1 MADKYLIINADDFG
15 MCGAANKAIMEL
27 FNAGRLKSSTIMMPC
42 KFAQEA
48 VKFSIDNPQYAI
60 GVHLTTTSEWKSYNW
75 GPLTD
80 GKSLKNEKGFMWP
93 ECEDFAKHADIDE
106 AREEILA
113 QVKLAESMGM
123 KPSHLDNHMGSL
135 YGIEGGNFKLLPMT
149 MKLCGE
155 LGYAFRMCS
164 KPLKTECP
172 KGTPY
177 FIYAIACKVCGHLG
191 KKNNV
196 IMPDY
201 LIFPKWNNEM
211 RKSYETYREMF
222 LSDLE
227 KIPAGFS
234 ETYVH
239 PSVECDEIKSITAR
253 WRDRVWEYQIMMD
266 PKTEQHLNAHG
277 IKLISYRD
285 MIEMKSK

>member
-15 MCGAANKAIMEL
+15 MCGAANDAVIDL
-27 FNAGRLKSSTIMMPC
+27 FKSGRLKSSTIMMPC
-42 KFAQEA
+42 KFAKEA
-48 VKFSIDNPQYAI
+48 VQFSIDNPQYAI
-60 GVHLTTTSEWKSYNW
+60 GVHLTTTSEWGNYNW
-75 GPLTD
+75 GPITD
-80 GKSLKNEKGFMWP
+80 LPSLKNEKGFMWP
-93 ECEDFAKHADIDE
+93 ECDDFAKHADLNE

-155 LGYAFRMCS
+155 LGYAFRMCR

-172 KGTPY
+172 EGTPY
-177 FIYAIACKVCGHLG
+177 FLYAAACKICDYLG
-191 KKNNV
+191 KKNKV

-201 LIFPKWNNEM
+201 LIFPKWNDEM
-211 RKSYETYREMF
+211 RTSYERYREMF
-222 LSDLE
+222 LEDLVQ
-227 KIPAGFS
+227 IPAGFS

-239 PSVECDEIKSITAR
+239 PSMECDEIKGITGR
-253 WRDRVWEYQIMMD
+253 WRDRVWEYQIMKD

-277 IKLISYRD
+277 IELISYRD
-285 MIEMKSK
+285 MIEMKK

>member
-15 MCGAANKAIMEL
+15 MCGAANEAVMDL
-27 FNAGRLKSSTIMMPC
+27 FKAGRLKSSTIMMPC
-42 KFAQEA
+42 KFAEEA
-48 VKFSIDNPQYAI
+48 VKFSIENPQYAI
-60 GVHLTTTSEWKSYNW
+60 GVHLTTTSEWGKYNW
-75 GPLTD
+75 GPITD

-93 ECEDFAKHADIDE
+93 ECEDFAKHADLDE
-106 AREEILA
+106 ARAEILA

-155 LGYAFRMCS
+155 LGYAFRMCR
-164 KPLKTECP
+164 KPLKSECP
-172 KGTPY
+172 EGTPY
-177 FIYAIACKVCGHLG
+177 FLYAAACKICDYLG
-191 KKNNV
+191 KKNKV

-222 LSDLE
+222 LADLE

-239 PSVECDEIKSITAR
+239 PSVECDEIKGITAR
-253 WRDRVWEYQIMMD
+253 WQDRVWEYQIMKD
-266 PKTEQHLNAHG
+266 PKTEQHLNSHG

>member
-15 MCGAANKAIMEL
+15 MCGAANAAVMDL
-27 FNAGRLKSSTIMMPC
+27 FKSGRLKSSTIMMPC
-42 KFAQEA
+42 KFAKEA
-48 VKFSIDNPQYAI
+48 VQFSIDNPQYAI
-60 GVHLTTTSEWKSYNW
+60 GVHLTTTSEWANYNW
-75 GPLTD
+75 GPITD
-80 GKSLKNEKGFMWP
+80 LPSLKNEKGFMWP
-93 ECEDFAKHADIDE
+93 ECEDFAQHADLEE
-106 AREEILA
+106 ARKEILA

-155 LGYAFRMCS
+155 LGYAFRMCR

-172 KGTPY
+172 EGTPY
-177 FIYAIACKVCGHLG
+177 FLYAIACKICDYLG

-201 LIFPKWNNEM
+201 LIFPKWNDEM
-211 RKSYETYREMF
+211 RTSYERYREMF
-222 LSDLE
+222 LEDLCN
-227 KIPAGFS
+227 IPAGFS

-239 PSVECDEIKSITAR
+239 PSMECDEIKGITGR
-253 WRDRVWEYQIMMD
+253 WRDRVWEYQIMKD

-277 IKLISYRD
+277 IELISYRD
-285 MIEMKSK
+285 MIEMKK

>member
-15 MCGAANKAIMEL
+15 MCGAANEAVMDL
-27 FNAGRLKSSTIMMPC
+27 FKAGRLKSSTIMMPC
-42 KFAQEA
+42 KFAKEA
-48 VKFSIDNPQYAI
+48 VQFSIDNPQYAI
-60 GVHLTTTSEWKSYNW
+60 GVHLTTTSEWGSYNW
-75 GPLTD
+75 GPITD
-80 GKSLKNEKGFMWP
+80 LPSLKNEKGFMWP
-93 ECEDFAKHADIDE
+93 ECEDFAKHADLEE
-106 AREEILA
+106 ARQEILA

-155 LGYAFRMCS
+155 LGYAFRMCR
-164 KPLKTECP
+164 KPLKKECP
-172 KGTPY
+172 EGTPY
-177 FIYAIACKVCGHLG
+177 FLYAVACKICDHLG

-201 LIFPKWNNEM
+201 LIFPKWNDEM
-211 RKSYETYREMF
+211 RTSYERYREMF
-222 LSDLE
+222 LEDLVN
-227 KIPAGFS
+227 IPAGFS

-239 PSVECDEIKSITAR
+239 PSVECDEIKGITAR
-253 WRDRVWEYQIMMD
+253 WRDRVWEYQIMKD

-277 IKLISYRD
+277 IELISYRD
-285 MIEMKSK
+285 MIEMKK

>member
-15 MCGAANKAIMEL
+15 MCGAANDAVMDL
-27 FNAGRLKSSTIMMPC
+27 FKSGRLKSSTIMMPC
-42 KFAQEA
+42 KFAKEA
-48 VKFSIDNPQYAI
+48 VQFSIDNPQYAI
-60 GVHLTTTSEWKSYNW
+60 GVHLTTTSEWAKYNW
-75 GPLTD
+75 GPITD
-80 GKSLKNEKGFMWP
+80 LPSLKNEKGFMWP
-93 ECEDFAKHADIDE
+93 ECDDFAKHADLNE

-155 LGYAFRMCS
+155 LGYAFRMCR

-172 KGTPY
+172 EGTPY
-177 FIYAIACKVCGHLG
+177 FLYAAACKICDYLG

-201 LIFPKWNNEM
+201 LIFPKWNDEM
-211 RKSYETYREMF
+211 RTSYERYREMF
-222 LSDLE
+222 LEDLV

-239 PSVECDEIKSITAR
+239 PSMECDEIKGITGR
-253 WRDRVWEYQIMMD
+253 WRDRVWEYQIMKD

-277 IKLISYRD
+277 IELISYRD
-285 MIEMKSK
+285 MIEMKK